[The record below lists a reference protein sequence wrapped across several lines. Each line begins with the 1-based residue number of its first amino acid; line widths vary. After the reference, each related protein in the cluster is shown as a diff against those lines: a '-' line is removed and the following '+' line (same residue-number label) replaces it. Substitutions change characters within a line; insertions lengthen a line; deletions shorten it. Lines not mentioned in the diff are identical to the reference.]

1 MKIGLTPIGAGQVL
15 WEIKVMRGI
24 FRPEV
29 RKLKTLRSEELHN
42 SYFELNVTLVW
53 DRLRKV
59 ANALKNLDRQ
69 FERKENLE
77 RKAQM
82 IGKY

>member
-1 MKIGLTPIGAGQVL
+1 VKIGLTPIGAGQVL

-29 RKLKTLRSEELHN
+29 RKLRTLHSEDLHN
-42 SYFELNVTLVW
+42 SYFEINVTLVW